1 MIKVRRSDK
10 RANVQNYKHH
20 HFEQAVI
27 QVQTPRNGSVP
38 QWQVPVTCKRMG
50 GKLDYLRERGGL
62 HKPRLDHLHLHLSF
76 PGFTG
81 EYGKPLIEGIQL
93 SILVL
98 LFTLWYFLLFTSFLY
113 INHTEMVLGKHE
125 LEGKLGEE
133 SLLIKSGV
141 LRDENPLDT
150 SAEFHD
156 FLLACRRGDL
166 RKCQELIGMGVNING
181 KDKFD
186 YTPLIIASLCGHYE
200 LVQLLLESGALAERN
215 TFQGERCIY
224 NALNDRI
231 RNLLLQYDFSKSSDP
246 YVYWSSHIS
255 TLLGR
260 PNPQTADISLD
271 AEARSFSLHKFL
283 LASRTPYFRRKL
295 QANPETASWKLS
307 STIPVEAFQI
317 AVRYIYLGDVPR
329 DLAPPGSTATE
340 EEVAKG
346 LDRISKLLEIEQ
358 LWEAILVGNDRRL
371 ARQRYQDEVARA
383 LGQVTDFFQQSVLAH
398 KMVVDTDRVD
408 DVRWRHDNSIFAD
421 VLLRADEPSAED
433 SDGILLAAD
442 SASSGYT
449 SAGIPIGPSHQ
460 AAASNG
466 VRRTRKSVLYPAHKA
481 MLIRSEYFDK
491 MFSGDFVESK
501 KSEHLH
507 VITVDCSPPVLEL
520 ILSFLY
526 TENAACPLEHA
537 LDLLYAAD
545 MLFLDSLKNKAAIAI
560 STLGSGTA
568 NALVDRTHGA
578 NDNNNDNTSTNT
590 NTNGRA
596 DSPNKDISKAEP
608 EPEGQAEV
616 EPINIYDVI
625 HAAWDLRVQ
634 RLEEFAARYL
644 AHRLEDYIDEPDFH
658 ELIRESA
665 DRIRKREET
674 DTIELLDDIRYY
686 LSERFRL
693 RFEDAGL
700 EDMMDEEGEMSA
712 DMVAA
717 LVNGSGDVVAAAAEK
732 SGQQGDGE
740 EDKGEVMRTL
750 DGEAAEDEFASDAI
764 NYQILLHKID
774 AMLEGLKLD
783 A

>member
-1 MIKVRRSDK
+1 
-10 RANVQNYKHH
+10 
-20 HFEQAVI
+20 
-27 QVQTPRNGSVP
+27 
-38 QWQVPVTCKRMG
+38 
-50 GKLDYLRERGGL
+50 
-62 HKPRLDHLHLHLSF
+62 
-76 PGFTG
+76 
-81 EYGKPLIEGIQL
+81 
-93 SILVL
+93 
-98 LFTLWYFLLFTSFLY
+98 
-113 INHTEMVLGKHE
+113 MVLKKHE

-150 SAEFHD
+150 SAEFHE

-255 TLLGR
+255 NLLGR
-260 PNPQTADISLD
+260 SSPQTADISLD
-271 AEARSFSLHKFL
+271 AETRSFNLHKFL

-295 QANPETASWKLS
+295 EANPETASWKLS

-317 AVRYIYLGDVPR
+317 AVRYIYLGEVPR
-329 DLAPPGSTATE
+329 DLAPPGSSATE
-340 EEVAKG
+340 EDVAKG
-346 LDRISKLLEIEQ
+346 LDKISKLLEIEQ

-408 DVRWRHDNSIFAD
+408 QVRWRHDNSIFAD
-421 VLLRADEPSAED
+421 ILLRADEPSAED
-433 SDGILLAAD
+433 TDGILLAAD
-442 SASSGYT
+442 SPSANHT
-449 SAGIPIGPSHQ
+449 SAGIPIGPSHEVT
-460 AAASNG
+460 AAAAAESNG
-466 VRRTRKSVLYPAHKA
+466 VKKPRKSVLYPAHKA

-501 KSEHLH
+501 KSDHLH

-526 TENAACPLEHA
+526 TENASCPLEYA

-568 NALVDRTHGA
+568 NVLVDRTH
-578 NDNNNDNTSTNT
+578 NNNNNNTDTPN
-590 NTNGRA
+590 NNN
-596 DSPNKDISKAEP
+596 NKDHPVSEP
-608 EPEGQAEV
+608 EQVVEV

-665 DRIRKREET
+665 DRIHKREET

-700 EDMMDEEGEMSA
+700 EEMMDEEGEMSA
-712 DMVAA
+712 EVVAA
-717 LVNGSGDVVAAAAEK
+717 LVNGSSGDAAAAAVNADAVGETNEK
-732 SGQQGDGE
+732 KLVDGGDEGQGQEG
-740 EDKGEVMRTL
+740 VRTL
-750 DGEAAEDEFASDAI
+750 NGEAAEDEFASDAI

>member
-1 MIKVRRSDK
+1 
-10 RANVQNYKHH
+10 
-20 HFEQAVI
+20 
-27 QVQTPRNGSVP
+27 
-38 QWQVPVTCKRMG
+38 
-50 GKLDYLRERGGL
+50 
-62 HKPRLDHLHLHLSF
+62 
-76 PGFTG
+76 
-81 EYGKPLIEGIQL
+81 
-93 SILVL
+93 
-98 LFTLWYFLLFTSFLY
+98 
-113 INHTEMVLGKHE
+113 MVLGKHE

-260 PNPQTADISLD
+260 PAPQTTDISLD
-271 AEARSFSLHKFL
+271 AETKSFNLHKFL

-295 QANPETASWKLS
+295 QAAPETASWKLS

-317 AVRYIYLGDVPR
+317 AVRYIYLGEVPR

-340 EEVAKG
+340 EDVAKG
-346 LDRISKLLEIEQ
+346 LDKISKLLEIEQ

-371 ARQRYQDEVARA
+371 ARQRYQDEVERA
-383 LGQVTDFFQQSVLAH
+383 LNQLGDFFQESVLAH

-408 DVRWRHDNSIFAD
+408 EVRWKHDNSIFAD
-421 VLLRADEPSAED
+421 ILLRADEAVNEET
-433 SDGILLAAD
+433 DGRPAD
-442 SASSGYT
+442 PISGYT
-449 SAGIPIGPSHQ
+449 AAAGIPIGPSSQ
-460 AAASNG
+460 TNG
-466 VRRTRKSVLYPAHKA
+466 SKRTRKSVLYPAHKA

-507 VITVDCSPPVLEL
+507 VITVDCTPAVLEL

-560 STLGSGTA
+560 STLGSGTT
-568 NALVDRTHGA
+568 NALIDRTH
-578 NDNNNDNTSTNT
+578 NV
-590 NTNGRA
+590 
-596 DSPNKDISKAEP
+596 
-608 EPEGQAEV
+608 EV

-644 AHRLEDYIDEPDFH
+644 AQRLEDYIDEPDFH

-665 DRIRKREET
+665 DRITKREET

-700 EDMMDEEGEMSA
+700 EEMMDEDGEISA
-712 DMVAA
+712 QMVAA
-717 LVNGSGDVVAAAAEK
+717 LANGSADVADATAAVAQLDVNGEKKNENNVVEGGDEAV
-732 SGQQGDGE
+732 
-740 EDKGEVMRTL
+740 RTL
-750 DGEAAEDEFASDAI
+750 DGETAEDEFASDAI
-764 NYQILLHKID
+764 NYQILLQKID
-774 AMLEGLKLD
+774 AMLERLKLD